1 MPVIVNAN
9 EVHPF
14 LPSLGDP
21 AAIAADRAM
30 HQDIRP
36 LEIAILNLMAD
47 KQTTERQLARW
58 LGHTP
63 LQVRLT
69 FAATDEYVYGVR
81 SGRET
86 TGTPAEY
93 IRKFYSAWS
102 DIRERKFDGLLITG
116 VNLLKADVT
125 REEIWPEIEKICDWS
140 ATNVFSSLFLCWAA
154 FAALRHFHRLE
165 CYNGKTKTLG
175 VFEHRILSDR
185 TGLLFGL
192 PDRFP
197 VPVGRWQRL
206 RNDDLQRE
214 PSLEVISDSVEGG
227 AFLAAEHMLCEDS
240 SKLYPRRVYMFN
252 HPEYATDTIRKEYLR
267 DLATYPD
274 LPLPPNYFPA
284 DDPTR
289 EPINRWRHTAI
300 VYINWIKAVYEAT
313 PYDMARIPRSAS
325 AAAENR
331 PAGPRAPERRRQTA
345 DLRP

>member
-9 EVHPF
+9 EAHPF

-47 KQTTERQLARW
+47 KQTTERQLAQW

-69 FAATDEYVYGVR
+69 FAATDDYVYGVR

-86 TGTPAEY
+86 SGTPAEY

-102 DIRERKFDGLLITG
+102 DIKERKFDGLLITG

-125 REEIWPEIEKICDWS
+125 REEIWPQIEKIYDWS
-140 ATNVFSSLFLCWAA
+140 RTNVFSSLFLCWAA
-154 FAALRHFHRLE
+154 FAALRHFHGIE
-165 CYNGKTKTLG
+165 CYNGATKTLG

-206 RNDDLQRE
+206 RDGDLRTG
-214 PSLEVISDSVEGG
+214 PSLEVISESAESG
-227 AFLAAEHMLCEDS
+227 AFLAAEHARSADA
-240 SKLYPRRVYMFN
+240 SKLYPRRIYMFN
-252 HPEYATDTIRKEYLR
+252 HPEYETNTIRNEYVR
-267 DLATYPD
+267 DLEIYPD

-284 DDPTR
+284 DDSTR

-300 VYINWIKAVYEAT
+300 VYINWVKAVYDAT
-313 PYDMARIPRSAS
+313 PYDTAHIPGAL
-325 AAAENR
+325 AVPGGH
-331 PAGPRAPERRRQTA
+331 PAGPCGSV
-345 DLRP
+345 LRPEPVDLHS

>member
-1 MPVIVNAN
+1 N
-9 EVHPF
+9 EAHPF

-47 KQTTERQLARW
+47 KQTTERQLAQW

-69 FAATDEYVYGVR
+69 FAATDDYVHGVR

-86 TGTPAEY
+86 SGTPAEY

-102 DIRERKFDGLLITG
+102 DIKERKFDGLLITG
-116 VNLLKADVT
+116 VNLLQADVT
-125 REEIWPEIEKICDWS
+125 REEIWPQIEKIYDWS
-140 ATNVFSSLFLCWAA
+140 TTNVFSSLFLCWAA
-154 FAALRHFHRLE
+154 FAALRHFHGIE
-165 CYNGKTKTLG
+165 CYNGETKTLG
-175 VFEHRILSDR
+175 VFEHHILTDR

-206 RNDDLQRE
+206 RHGDLRTG
-214 PSLEVISDSVEGG
+214 PSLEVISESAESG
-227 AFLAAEHMLCEDS
+227 AFLAAEHARSEDAA
-240 SKLYPRRVYMFN
+240 KLYPRRVYMFN
-252 HPEYATDTIRKEYLR
+252 HPEYETNTIRKEYLR
-267 DLATYPD
+267 DLASCPE

-284 DDPTR
+284 DDPSR
-289 EPINRWRHTAI
+289 EPVNRWRHTAI
-300 VYINWIKAVYEAT
+300 VYINWVKAVYEAT
-313 PYDMARIPRSAS
+313 PYDTAHIPRLAL
-325 AAAENR
+325 AVPDGH
-331 PAGPRAPERRRQTA
+331 PAGPRGAA
-345 DLRP
+345 LRPETVDLPS